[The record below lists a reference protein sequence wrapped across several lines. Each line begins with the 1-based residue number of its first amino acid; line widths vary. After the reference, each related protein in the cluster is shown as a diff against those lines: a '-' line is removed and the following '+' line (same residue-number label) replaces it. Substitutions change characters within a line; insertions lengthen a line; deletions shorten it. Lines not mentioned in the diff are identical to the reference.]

1 MKLKG
6 TETEKN
12 LLKALTGECLATNKY
27 FYFAKQAKKEGYE
40 QISNIFLETSGNER
54 EHAKLFY
61 KFLSDTTLEINN
73 CYTVTFGSTKEN
85 LHNAKEGEHEENTL
99 LYPNFADIAREEGFV
114 EIANTFEHI
123 ITVEK
128 HHEARYKRLW
138 ENLVNDEIFKKSYE
152 TTWKCLKCGYILK
165 DTKAPEVCPSCKHPK
180 AYFEMNSEN
189 Y

>member
-1 MKLKG
+1 MKLEN

-12 LLKALTGECLATNKY
+12 LMRALTGECLATNKY
-27 FYFAKQAKKEGYE
+27 YYFAKQAKKEGFE

-61 KFLSDTTLEINN
+61 RFLADTTLEVSYN
-73 CYTVTFGSTKEN
+73 YAVTFGTTKEN
-85 LHNAKEGEHEENTL
+85 LLSAKEGEHEENTL
-99 LYPNFADIAREEGFV
+99 LYPKFEEVARDEGFI
-114 EIANTFEHI
+114 EIADTFKNV

-138 ENLVNDEIFKKSYE
+138 ENMLNDETFKKSYE
-152 TTWKCLKCGYILK
+152 VTWKCLKCGFVLK
-165 DTKAPEVCPSCKHPK
+165 DTTAPEICPSCKHPK
-180 AYFEMNSEN
+180 AYFEMNCEN